1 MALSANMTS
10 ADWEYLASHCAR
22 RLDVLLEGRL
32 TPSGRARFNCL
43 LSMEQKRALLAK
55 GEWAW
60 HSRPAFLVNATEGN
74 LERSLLKAGKVDLAR
89 SLRRRPTGA
98 VNFPTAFWE
107 DLAAFLAPSPTVLRD
122 VGRRLEH
129 WLRDNEA
136 THRIYPLPP
145 DVLVASRG
153 SEQRPSW
160 KQLSTLNYYLKRAG
174 LTDEAFTDLAASEGR
189 LHEDCEELLLG
200 DLTGP
205 EVGALF
211 CFRPFLSELAASWPN

>member
-1 MALSANMTS
+1 MTLLDWAILAN
-10 ADWEYLASHCAR
+10 HCSS
-22 RLDVLLEGRL
+22 RLYILLEARL
-32 TPSGRARFNCL
+32 TPSGRARFNCR
-43 LSMEQKRALLAK
+43 LSMEQKHALLDK
-55 GEWAW
+55 REWGW
-60 HSRPAFLVNATEGN
+60 HSRPAFLVNATEGS
-74 LERSLLKAGKVDLAR
+74 LERSLLEAGEVDLAR

-107 DLAAFLAPSPTVLRD
+107 DLADCLAPSPTALRD

-129 WLRDNEA
+129 WLRDNESM
-136 THRIYPLPP
+136 HRIYALPP

-174 LTDEAFTDLAASEGR
+174 LTDEEFTDLAASEGR
-189 LHEDCEELLLG
+189 LHEDCVELLLG
-200 DLTGP
+200 ELTGP

-211 CFRPFLSELAASWPN
+211 CFRPFLSALAARWPN